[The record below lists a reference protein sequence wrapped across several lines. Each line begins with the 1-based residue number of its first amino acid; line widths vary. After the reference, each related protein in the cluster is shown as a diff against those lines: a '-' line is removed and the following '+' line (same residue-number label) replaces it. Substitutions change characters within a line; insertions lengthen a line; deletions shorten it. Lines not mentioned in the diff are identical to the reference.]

1 MLFRQWKKGFQRGC
15 FTPKSGHRMM
25 CCRQHKGLQGFPWVP
40 YGEAARPKMA
50 LGSIQKTD

>member
-1 MLFRQWKKGFQRGC
+1 
-15 FTPKSGHRMM
+15 M
-25 CCRQHKGLQGFPWVP
+25 CCRQRKGLQGFPWVP